1 LGYSPVEVALG
12 WVRDRP
18 GVASAIVGARTG
30 AQLRGALSVE
40 EIEIPTQ
47 VREALDEISASRI

>member
-1 LGYSPVEVALG
+1 VEVALG